1 MPRQTTTVNFYKN
14 INLPRDYS
22 QVCDSISL
30 ASLSSYLVWTS
41 SDLSVIRHNS
51 RTGSFKIQKNIND
64 LSYINYLAIYNNAG
78 DRSPLFAFVTDINY
92 VTDSVSEVFFE
103 VDLFSSYC
111 QSLDYQDCYITRMT
125 TSDDTMYKYLEDE
138 PVNGGDY
145 VTNPNQIMREFIT
158 NWYYGYTAVSNSSGS
173 PVDGKIT
180 DNIFSV
186 ARFYGERAYGP
197 IVEDLQL
204 YNSNGYIDNVCDVFQ
219 YPAEC
224 GEEGNK
230 SISTKAIAFP
240 STIDGYTPK
249 NNKLFNYPFVRS
261 VILSS
266 GGDSLEIKP
275 EKCQNDEIKYRLE
288 KAVFPINQFVLTL
301 DGYDR
306 LSADDQKASRII
318 MTGFPEVVWSSDNYR
333 AWLARNKPT
342 KDLAYEQIIANVVA
356 GVGSLRIA
364 SAAKTLTP
372 AGAALTGWSLGVNA
386 IMGAESQRAQ
396 DESAQIQSNT
406 IHRGG
411 NLGID
416 VTNNKF
422 GFIVLIQSIDAR
434 RASLI
439 DNYFNAF
446 GYAINKVTYFSPHR
460 ARFDYVE
467 TRGNL
472 FRRESEG
479 LGIPNAAVETMNA
492 AANRG
497 LRIWHS
503 LSELNRG
510 DLVSVNSIV

>member
-92 VTDSVSEVFFE
+92 ITDSVSEVFFE

-111 QSLDYQDCYITRMT
+111 QSLDYQDCYIVRMT
-125 TSDDTMYKYLEDE
+125 TPDDTKYKYLEDE
-138 PVNGGDY
+138 PINGGEY
-145 VTNPNQIMREFIT
+145 VTNPNFIGREFVT
-158 NWYYGYTAVSNSSGS
+158 QWKYGYTAVTTSSGGQEMGEIKS
-173 PVDGKIT
+173 
-180 DNIFSV
+180 NIFTQAAFHGGSDWQQLSFALYYY
-186 ARFYGERAYGP
+186 AR
-197 IVEDLQL
+197 D
-204 YNSNGYIDNVCDVFQ
+204 GYIDNVCDVFQ

-224 GEEGNK
+224 GDTGEKVSSERAV
-230 SISTKAIAFP
+230 SFP
-240 STIDGYTPK
+240 TTIDGYTPK
-249 NNKLFNYPFVRS
+249 NRKLFNYPYVRS
-261 VILSS
+261 LIVSTS
-266 GGDSLEIKP
+266 GDTLEVKP
-275 EKCQNDEIKYRLE
+275 EKCVNDEVKYRIE
-288 KAVFPINQFVLTL
+288 KMVTPIAQMVITL
-301 DGYDR
+301 DNYDR
-306 LSADDQKASRII
+306 LAADDQKAERII
-318 MTGFPEVVWSSDNYR
+318 MTGFPEVVWSADNYR
-333 AWLARNKPT
+333 AWLARNKPA
-342 KDLAYEQIIANVVA
+342 KDLAEKQVLA
-356 GVGSLRIA
+356 GAV
-364 SAAKTLTP
+364 
-372 AGAALTGWSLGVNA
+372 AGAATLVAGAATGGVGLAAGLMTAGTQMTSSLLA
-386 IMGAESQRAQ
+386 LESQEAKEEQ
-396 DESAQIQSNT
+396 AKYMPKT

-416 VTNNKF
+416 VANNKF
-422 GFIVLIQSIDAR
+422 GFAVYIQSIDAR

-460 ARFDYVE
+460 TRFDYVE

-503 LSELNRG
+503 ISELNRG

>member
-1 MPRQTTTVNFYKN
+1 MPRQTTFVNFYKN

-22 QVCDSISL
+22 QVCDAISFTT
-30 ASLSSYLVWTS
+30 LSPYLVWTS

-78 DRSPLFAFVTDINY
+78 DRSPIFAFVTDINY
-92 VTDSVSEVFFE
+92 ITDSVSELFFE

-111 QSLDYQDCYITRMT
+111 QSLDYQDCYISRMT

-145 VTNPNQIMREFIT
+145 VTNPTHIMREFIT
-158 NWYYGYTAVSNSSGS
+158 SWYYGYTAVTNSSGT
-173 PVDGKIT
+173 PTDGRVVN
-180 DNIFSV
+180 NIFS
-186 ARFYGERAYGP
+186 AASFTGQPAYGP

-204 YNSNGYIDNVCDVFQ
+204 FNSNGYIDNVCDVFQ
-219 YPAEC
+219 YPADC
-224 GEEGNK
+224 GTEGNK
-230 SISTKAIAFP
+230 VTITNAAAFP
-240 STIDGYTPK
+240 ATIDGYTPK

-261 VILSS
+261 LILSS
-266 GGDSLEIKP
+266 GGDSIEIKP
-275 EKCQNDEIKYRLE
+275 EKCQNNEVKYRLE
-288 KAVFPINQFVLTL
+288 KVVFPIAQFVLTL

-306 LSADDQKASRII
+306 LSADDQKANRII
-318 MTGFPEVVWSSDNYR
+318 MTGFPEVIWSSDNYR
-333 AWLARNKPT
+333 AWLARNKPS
-342 KDLAYEQIIANVVA
+342 KDLAREQIAANVTA
-356 GVGSLRIA
+356 GLGALRINSAANALNPASAALTVGSL
-364 SAAKTLTP
+364 
-372 AGAALTGWSLGVNA
+372 A
-386 IMGAESQRAQ
+386 ISSFMAAESQRAQ

-422 GFIVLIQSIDAR
+422 GFIVLIQTIDAR

-446 GYAINKVTYFSPHR
+446 GYAINKVTYFRPHR

-479 LGIPNAAVETMNA
+479 SGIPNAAVETMNA

-503 LSELNRG
+503 VSELNRG